1 MVQDYIEIDGE
12 SLTIKAFSE
21 IIKKNVK
28 VKLSSNAND
37 KINSSSL
44 IVQEI
49 LKEKKRVY
57 GVTTGFGYLQKVS
70 ISLEDTEKLQEN
82 LILSH
87 SAGVGPDFSRD
98 VVKGMMTLQVNKFAK
113 GHSGIRLKV
122 VEHILKMINN
132 DIIPSVP
139 SQGSLGASGD
149 LAPLAHLSSVIIGR
163 GTAYVDGKRI
173 EGKQS
178 LEKIGLKPIKLR
190 AKEGLALL
198 NGTQGM
204 TAIGCLSI
212 DEASYLWKI
221 ANIAVALSMEVH
233 QGNLDCLNPL
243 IHQARP
249 HEGQVNTAKMILD
262 QLKDS
267 KRTEVLVGKQDSY
280 SLRCAPAVHGA
291 VFDTITH
298 SKKVLEIEMNSST
311 DNPLIFSSE
320 NILSGGNFH
329 GEPVAFTMD
338 FLGIALAEL
347 GNISERRIE
356 RLLNPTLS
364 KLPAFLTSESGLNSG
379 LMIAQYTAAALASEN
394 KHHALPASIDT
405 IPVSANQEDH
415 VSMGMISANKLE
427 VIIQNLR
434 NILAIELLC
443 VIQAIDLAEIQDEI
457 SPSNKR
463 VYSTLRSHI
472 SSLNQDRELTPDIEK
487 CSKLISQRYF

>member
-1 MVQDYIEIDGE
+1 MVQNYIEIDGE
-12 SLTIKAFSE
+12 NLSIEAFSK
-21 IIKKNVK
+21 IIKQNIP
-28 VKLSSNAND
+28 VKLSSNAEE
-37 KINSSSL
+37 KIKSSSL
-44 IVQEI
+44 IVQKI
-49 LKEKKRVY
+49 LKERKKIY

-70 ISLEDTEKLQEN
+70 ISLNDTEKLQEN

-87 SAGVGPDFSRD
+87 SAGVGPEFSKD

-122 VEHILKMINN
+122 VDYLIKMINN
-132 DIIPSVP
+132 NIIPIVP

-163 GTAYVDGKRI
+163 GNAYVDGNKT

-204 TAIGCLSI
+204 TAIGCISI
-212 DEASYLWKI
+212 DEALYLWKI

-243 IHQARP
+243 IHKARP
-249 HEGQVNTAKMILD
+249 HEGQLNTAKMILD

-291 VFDTITH
+291 VFDTISH
-298 SKKVLEIEMNSST
+298 SKKVIEIEMNSST
-311 DNPLIFSSE
+311 DNPLIFSEE

-329 GEPVAFTMD
+329 GEPVAFTLD

-356 RLLNPTLS
+356 RLQNPALS
-364 KLPAFLTSESGLNSG
+364 KLPAFLTPESGLNSG

-434 NILAIELLC
+434 NILAIELIC
-443 VIQAIDLAEIQDEI
+443 VVQAIDLSEIQSEI

-463 VYSTLRSHI
+463 VYSIIRSQI
-472 SSLNQDRELTPDIEK
+472 PRLNHDRELTPDIEK
-487 CSKLISQRYF
+487 CAELISQRCF

>member
-1 MVQDYIEIDGE
+1 MVLNNIELDGE
-12 SLTIKAFSE
+12 SLTIENFSDV
-21 IIKKNVK
+21 INNHIP
-28 VKLSSNAND
+28 VKLSSNAEE
-37 KINSSSL
+37 KIKRSSL
-44 IVQEI
+44 IVQKI
-49 LKEKKRVY
+49 LKEKKQVY
-57 GVTTGFGYLQKVS
+57 GVTTGFGYLQKVP
-70 ISLEDTEKLQEN
+70 IPLGDTEKLQEN

-87 SAGVGPDFSRD
+87 SAGVGPALSRE
-98 VVKGMMTLQVNKFAK
+98 VVRGMMILQVNKFAK
-113 GHSGIRLKV
+113 GHSGIRLEV
-122 VEHILKMINN
+122 VDYLIKMINN
-132 DIIPSVP
+132 DITPFVP

-204 TAIGCLSI
+204 TAIGCISI

-221 ANIAVALSMEVH
+221 ANITVALSMEVH

-243 IHQARP
+243 IHKARP
-249 HEGQVNTAKMILD
+249 HEGQLNTAKMILD

-291 VFDTITH
+291 VFDTISH
-298 SKKVLEIEMNSST
+298 SKKVIEIEMNSST

-364 KLPAFLTSESGLNSG
+364 KLPAFLTPESGLNSG

-427 VIIQNLR
+427 VIIRNLR
-434 NILAIELLC
+434 KILAIELLC
-443 VIQAIDLAEIQDEI
+443 VIQAIDLAGIQSEI

-463 VYSTLRSHI
+463 VYSIIRSQI
-472 SSLNQDRELTPDIEK
+472 PSLNQDRELTPDIEK
-487 CSKLISQRYF
+487 CSKLISQRCF